1 MLGSPAGGRDG
12 HLCILRGAAHMGEE
26 KNPDRTIT
34 RQELRASEQ
43 RFRDLFEHA
52 PLCVFEADFSADPPR
67 VVQAS
72 RRATETYGWSQ
83 EEFVGLELTRLVP
96 AEAEEDFARSVGAL
110 RAGRAVTVNSM
121 SCRRDG
127 TVFPVRVSASVSPT
141 TGARRAVVMVE
152 DVTLQSQALEA
163 RRQAVAT
170 ARALLNATHDRAVLL
185 ELDGTIVELNEE
197 AARALGGTAER
208 LRGRAIRDFFPEKLT
223 ELRRQYAREVT
234 QTGRPQRW
242 QDVRE
247 EHTLE
252 NCLYPVFDEQG
263 RVVRLAGFARDV
275 TEQQQAQAALRQAK
289 ERLQRIVDNTWDIIF
304 QMNLSGRYT
313 FGNKAAERIT
323 GYRLDQLL
331 RMNFSQLI
339 APEYM
344 AMVYE
349 RLQARMEGK
358 ELPQPFSFEF
368 VRADGSRACLELSTT
383 GVYEDGKLVGIQGI
397 ARDITGRQRTERALR
412 EAHRKLMTARDDER
426 RRVAR
431 ELHDSVGQ
439 QLAALRMVLRNTL
452 RECEAE
458 RMEPAH
464 ELLNRAS
471 DICNALVR
479 EVRDICQGLYPA
491 TLESLGL
498 AAALRELG
506 SQCPFGPADC
516 RCEFDERAQTARFP
530 RKVEI
535 ALFRVAQEALANA
548 MRHARASCICFAVDA
563 RSDQVTLRVT
573 DDGVGFDPEE
583 TAGEGLG
590 LNSMTERIE
599 TLGGTLTVDSRP
611 GHTELVAVVPLP
623 PEADE

>member
-1 MLGSPAGGRDG
+1 
-12 HLCILRGAAHMGEE
+12 MGEDQ
-26 KNPDRTIT
+26 DRDMTFSP
-34 RQELRASEQ
+34 QELRASER

-52 PLCVFEADFSADPPR
+52 PLCAFEADFAAEPPR
-67 VVQAS
+67 VVQAN
-72 RRATETYGWSQ
+72 RRAAETYGWSQ
-83 EEFVGLELTRLVP
+83 EQFAGMELTRLVP
-96 AEAEEDFARSVGAL
+96 PEAEEDFTRSVQAV
-110 RAGRAVTVNSM
+110 RAGRAVTVESA
-121 SCRRDG
+121 SKQCDG

-141 TGARRAVVMVE
+141 TGARRAIVMVE
-152 DVTLQSQALEA
+152 DVTLQRQALEA
-163 RRQAVAT
+163 RRRAAAT

-197 AARALGGTAER
+197 AARALGGTTEK
-208 LRGRAIRDFFPEKLT
+208 LRGRTMRDLFPEPLLR
-223 ELRRQYAREVT
+223 LRRQYSRSVV

-247 EHTLE
+247 GRTLE

-304 QMNLSGRYT
+304 QMDLSGRYT

-344 AMVYE
+344 AMVYG

-368 VRADGSRACLELSTT
+368 VRASGERVCLELSTT

-397 ARDITGRQRTERALR
+397 ARDITQRRRTEQALR
-412 EAHRKLMTARDDER
+412 DAHRELMTAREDER

-439 QLAALRMVLRNTL
+439 QLAALRMVLGNTL

-458 RMEPAH
+458 RLQPAH
-464 ELLNRAS
+464 ELLDQAS
-471 DICNALVR
+471 EICNALVQ

-498 AAALRELG
+498 TAALRELCA
-506 SQCPFGPADC
+506 QCRAGPVKC
-516 RCEFDERAQTARFP
+516 RCEFGGLAEETRCP
-530 RKVEI
+530 PPVEI

-548 MRHARASCICFAVDA
+548 MRHARATCVCFALDA
-563 RSDQVTLRVT
+563 QPDRAILRVT
-573 DDGVGFDPEE
+573 DDGVGFDPDQAA
-583 TAGEGLG
+583 AGGLG

-611 GHTELVAVVPLP
+611 GHTELVAIVPLS
-623 PEADE
+623 PEAEE